1 MFCPGGDEPISVAYI
16 KVSPIE
22 SILQLGFAT
31 PKSLKPH
38 VLLDRSVSD
47 PFVRSSVTCEAEN

>member
-31 PKSLKPH
+31 PKSLKNH

-47 PFVRSSVTCEAEN
+47 PFVRSSRLF